1 VRGAATSMLVV
12 DAQIHLWG
20 ADTPERP
27 WPPDGAA
34 RAHKPYAVG
43 ADMALAAMNEA
54 GVDRAVIVP
63 PSWEGER
70 NDLALDAARRHP
82 DRFAVMG
89 RFPLEKPDG
98 RALVAGWKRQPG
110 MLGMRFTFNT
120 PQHRPWLTD
129 GTADWFWPLAER
141 AGIPLM
147 MSVSGQLPAVDR
159 LAERHPGLRIVIDH
173 LGIRSGAKGAEAFA
187 GLPELCALAR
197 RENVAVKASALP
209 CYATDPYPFRDIHAH
224 IRRVYDAFG
233 PRRMFWGT
241 DWTRLPCSW
250 RQALTLFTEEL
261 PWLARE
267 DQDWIVG
274 RALCDW
280 LAWK

>member
-1 VRGAATSMLVV
+1 LVA

-20 ADTPERP
+20 AETAARP
-27 WPPDGAA
+27 WPPGGAQ
-34 RAHKPYAVG
+34 RAHQPDAIGK
-43 ADMALAAMNEA
+43 DQALAAMKDA

-70 NDLALDAARRHP
+70 NDLALEAARLHP

-89 RFPLEKPDG
+89 RFPLEKPESH
-98 RALVAGWKRQPG
+98 ALVDTWKRQPG

-120 PQHRPWLTD
+120 AEQRPWLTD
-129 GTADWFWPLAER
+129 GTADRLWPAVER

-159 LAERHPGLRIVIDH
+159 IAERHPGLKLVIDH
-173 LGIRSGAKGAEAFA
+173 LGIRSGMKGDAAFA
-187 GLPELCALAR
+187 GLPQLCALAR
-197 RENVAVKASALP
+197 RPNVAVKASALP
-209 CYATDPYPFRDIHAH
+209 CYSIEPYPFRDVHAH

-233 PRRMFWGT
+233 PRRTFWGT

-250 RQALTLFTEEL
+250 RQAVTLFTEEL
-261 PWLARE
+261 PWLSASDKE
-267 DQDWIVG
+267 WIMG
-274 RALCDW
+274 PALCEW
-280 LAWK
+280 LGWALPAEA